1 MGWRK
6 ILEAEIPSWRN
17 WVPELASQFREN
29 INLAKKSHKIGG
41 RWENLYLDIDDV
53 PASRIP
59 IRYARDLGKEAL
71 GVSSV
76 ILFEPL
82 PGSSDNLAPF
92 WFNQAAPGES
102 TGLHDHAHLSILS
115 GVIYLSCSKNAG
127 NLFFQQEAEVNLEI
141 MPSVGK
147 LVLFEPW
154 MSHGVR
160 ENLSDEIRLS
170 LAFNL
175 FPFPLPFSGL

>member
-1 MGWRK
+1 MHKLYSWGGGK

-17 WVPELASQFREN
+17 WVPELASQFQEN

-92 WFNQAAPGES
+92 
-102 TGLHDHAHLSILS
+102 
-115 GVIYLSCSKNAG
+115 
-127 NLFFQQEAEVNLEI
+127 
-141 MPSVGK
+141 
-147 LVLFEPW
+147 LV
-154 MSHGVR
+154 
-160 ENLSDEIRLS
+160 
-170 LAFNL
+170 
-175 FPFPLPFSGL
+175 